1 MKNINYKCTQSS
13 TKIYLLYYIILETIV
28 FGLKTKINLS
38 KTNNVQTLE
47 VCEMA

>member
-13 TKIYLLYYIILETIV
+13 RTIYLLYYIKGYC
-28 FGLKTKINLS
+28 FGLKTKISPS